1 MDGDGLTPTQSVRLM
16 NTRGKSFCSLASRT
30 CSPSVHHWKHH
41 CPPTL
46 RGGAWWKLVLLHSG
60 MHLRHIKYL
69 RKFIS
74 VWGGCSVL
82 KCCSSQESAASPVHG
97 LRKMVTNSF
106 LFFFF
111 KGKIKRKKQKGL
123 RNVGWQHRSKLESE
137 DSCFRRCCWGLL
149 HNTGVLSPFIITLLS
164 APGTELCLFRLPHS
178 FLSPLQKFLGKLQS
192 SQARVVEPAGARTRL
207 AELPPWG
214 NTFAENKDEQ
224 CCTYCCGC
232 CIPYSRQLFLLF
244 QCLVSLRKGCTPTAE
259 SLNQLPQQDT
269 SLQPDDYCPAVGDF
283 PHLQGVLSKLP
294 ALLAGLTVARTQQRL
309 SLAPAQL
316 LRGSGSPG
324 WRHEPLPS
332 LCSPQESLF

>member
-1 MDGDGLTPTQSVRLM
+1 MLRESSCPRARAAQWNIYSSSWRCCFTFQSELLEGISRCISDLKAGIPRFQNIYCEHRETAPISPHFFNGWGRSDTHTVCEAHEHQREKLLLLS
-16 NTRGKSFCSLASRT
+16 KQDLLSICASLKA
-30 CSPSVHHWKHH
+30 PL
-41 CPPTL
+41 PPPL

-106 LFFFF
+106 FFFFF

-137 DSCFRRCCWGLL
+137 DSFFRRCCWGLL

-192 SQARVVEPAGARTRL
+192 SQARVV
-207 AELPPWG
+207 
-214 NTFAENKDEQ
+214 
-224 CCTYCCGC
+224 
-232 CIPYSRQLFLLF
+232 
-244 QCLVSLRKGCTPTAE
+244 
-259 SLNQLPQQDT
+259 
-269 SLQPDDYCPAVGDF
+269 
-283 PHLQGVLSKLP
+283 
-294 ALLAGLTVARTQQRL
+294 
-309 SLAPAQL
+309 
-316 LRGSGSPG
+316 
-324 WRHEPLPS
+324 
-332 LCSPQESLF
+332 

>member
-41 CPPTL
+41 CSPRL
-46 RGGAWWKLVLLHSG
+46 REGAWWKLVLLHSG

-106 LFFFF
+106 FFFFF

-137 DSCFRRCCWGLL
+137 DSFFRRCCWGLL

-192 SQARVVEPAGARTRL
+192 SQARVVELLVLGPGLLSCLHEAIPLQRIKMSSVVPTVVDAVFLTAGSYS
-207 AELPPWG
+207 
-214 NTFAENKDEQ
+214 
-224 CCTYCCGC
+224 CCF
-232 CIPYSRQLFLLF
+232 SAL
-244 QCLVSLRKGCTPTAE
+244 CL
-259 SLNQLPQQDT
+259 
-269 SLQPDDYCPAVGDF
+269 
-283 PHLQGVLSKLP
+283 
-294 ALLAGLTVARTQQRL
+294 
-309 SLAPAQL
+309 
-316 LRGSGSPG
+316 
-324 WRHEPLPS
+324 
-332 LCSPQESLF
+332 

>member
-1 MDGDGLTPTQSVRLM
+1 MLL
-16 NTRGKSFCSLASRT
+16 RT
-30 CSPSVHHWKHH
+30 F
-41 CPPTL
+41 T
-46 RGGAWWKLVLLHSG
+46 
-60 MHLRHIKYL
+60 
-69 RKFIS
+69 
-74 VWGGCSVL
+74 
-82 KCCSSQESAASPVHG
+82 
-97 LRKMVTNSF
+97 
-106 LFFFF
+106 
-111 KGKIKRKKQKGL
+111 
-123 RNVGWQHRSKLESE
+123 QHRCS
-137 DSCFRRCCWGLL
+137 FPL
-149 HNTGVLSPFIITLLS
+149 HHHFAFSSRHRAVLVQTSPFFPLPFAEVLGEATEQ
-164 APGTELCLFRLPHS
+164 PGPCCRT
-178 FLSPLQKFLGKLQS
+178 
-192 SQARVVEPAGARTRL
+192 AGAGTRL

-259 SLNQLPQQDT
+259 PLNQLPQQDT

-332 LCSPQESLF
+332 LCSPQQSLF